1 MKCSRVMAVAA
12 FVIFTLVPCF
22 AHHLAV
28 VVNKENDLAEVSAV
42 HLGRIFRLESR
53 KWNNGKEVMIVLHR
67 DSAGEKLTLGRL
79 AHMSNAELNSFLLSH
94 KDAFTFVDSDE
105 DVLQYVENNPNAVG
119 LVEVHSINDQIHV
132 LRVDGKLPMES
143 GYLPH

>member
-1 MKCSRVMAVAA
+1 MLTVAG
-12 FVIFTLVPCF
+12 FVLFALAPCF

-28 VVNKENDLAEVSAV
+28 VVNKDSDLAEVSSA
-42 HLGRIFRLESR
+42 HLGKVFRLESR
-53 KWNNGKEVMIVLHR
+53 KWANGKEILIVLHK
-67 DSAGEKLTLGRL
+67 DSAGEKLTLEHLTR
-79 AHMSNAELNSFLLSH
+79 MSNEDLNLFLSSHHDSFV
-94 KDAFTFVDSDE
+94 FVDSDE
-105 DVLQYVENNPNAVG
+105 DVLQFVEANPGAMG